1 LTFEKYP
8 EKMTRGQ
15 ISSVAL
21 ISVLLNLILFSS
33 IHGSFSQTSFAALEE
48 EGLRTLEIEVNLDNS
63 VVGHGEKQT
72 IHFQVTDQ
80 KSDKPIS
87 NAITGATISYADG
100 ETIRHFSV
108 STDESGHSAISWII
122 EDDAPN
128 GVYEVVYSVYHRG
141 YVSESFG
148 GSFAVGTQDI
158 ATPSALNQFWLD

>member
-1 LTFEKYP
+1 
-8 EKMTRGQ
+8 MTRGQ

-33 IHGSFSQTSFAALEE
+33 LHGSLSKSSFALQE

-63 VVGHGEKQT
+63 VVEHGEKQT

-87 NAITGATISYADG
+87 KAITGATITYADG

-108 STDESGHSAISWII
+108 STDESGRSAISWTI

-158 ATPSALNQFWLD
+158 ATPSALNQFWLN